1 MVIFILYWEAF
12 PLTTKKTGSQT
23 VTLACPP
30 SFAGHANV
38 VGKKEGE
45 GHLASSFDYIGTDDT
60 FGESTWEKSES
71 AMQKQALALALN
83 KAGQPASNID
93 WLFAGDLLNQCI
105 GSSFAARGQEIPF
118 FGLYG
123 ACSTMGE
130 GLALASMTLDGG
142 FGEWAGVVVS
152 SHFCTAERQY
162 RTPLEY
168 GGQRTPTAQ
177 WTTTAAGAAILA
189 REGPGPYITHVT
201 VGKIVDKGITDTNNM
216 GAAMAPAAYDTIST
230 HLKDTGRAPSY
241 YDLIVTGDLG
251 NLGSELLLELLRQDG
266 LELSNHTD
274 CGMLIFDPQS
284 QDVHC
289 GGSGC
294 GCAASVL
301 TGYLLNGMREGKWN
315 NILFCPT
322 GALHSPTSAFQG
334 ESVPGICHA
343 IAISTQ
349 RSPQA

>member
-1 MVIFILYWEAF
+1 M
-12 PLTTKKTGSQT
+12 TTKKIGTQT
-23 VTLACPP
+23 AALANPP
-30 SFAGHANV
+30 SLAAWANV

-45 GHLASSFDYIGTDDT
+45 GPLADTFDYIDKDDT

-71 AMQKQALALALN
+71 AMQKQALTLALN
-83 KAGQPASNID
+83 KAGQAASALD
-93 WLFAGDLLNQCI
+93 WLFSGDLLNQCI
-105 GSSFAARGQEIPF
+105 GSSFAARGQEVPF

-142 FGEWAGVVVS
+142 FGEWAAVTAS
-152 SHFCTAERQY
+152 SHFCSAERQY

-168 GGQRTPTAQ
+168 GGQRTPTSQ
-177 WTTTAAGAAILA
+177 WTATAAGAAVLA

-201 VGKIVDKGITDTNNM
+201 VGKIVDKGVTDTNNM
-216 GAAMAPAAYDTIST
+216 GAAMAPAAFDTIIS
-230 HLKDTGRAPSY
+230 HFNDTGRSPGSY
-241 YDLIVTGDLG
+241 DMIFTGDLG
-251 NLGSELLLELLRQDG
+251 TLGSELLVELLRKSGIQVK
-266 LELSNHTD
+266 NHGD
-274 CGMLIFDPQS
+274 CGAMLFDIKN

-294 GCAASVL
+294 GCCASVL
-301 TGYLLNGMREGKWN
+301 TGYILNNLKAKTWK

-334 ESVPGICHA
+334 ESIPGICHA

-349 RSPQA
+349 K

>member
-1 MVIFILYWEAF
+1 M
-12 PLTTKKTGSQT
+12 TTKKLGAQT
-23 VTLACPP
+23 AALANPPTLA
-30 SFAGHANV
+30 AWANV

-45 GHLASSFDYIGTDDT
+45 GPLASTFDYIDTDDT
-60 FGESTWEKSES
+60 FGEATWEKSES
-71 AMQKQALALALN
+71 AMQKQALGLALN
-83 KAGQPASNID
+83 KAGQAASNLD

-105 GSSFAARGQEIPF
+105 GSSYAARGQQVPF
-118 FGLYG
+118 LGLYG

-177 WTTTAAGAAILA
+177 WTVTGSGAAILA
-189 REGPGPYITHVT
+189 REGEGPYITHVT

-216 GAAMAPAAYDTIST
+216 GAAMAPAAYDTISA
-230 HLKDTGRAPSY
+230 HFQDTGRTPSS
-241 YDLIVTGDLG
+241 YDLIITGDLG
-251 NLGSELLLELLRQDG
+251 TLGSELLLELLRRDG
-266 LELSNHTD
+266 IQMPNHAD
-274 CGMLIFDPQS
+274 CGALIFDLKK

-294 GCAASVL
+294 GCCASVL
-301 TGYLLNGMREGKWN
+301 TGHLLNGMKAGKWN

-322 GALHSPTSAFQG
+322 GALHSPTSSFQG
-334 ESVPGICHA
+334 ESVPGICHV
-343 IAISTQ
+343 IAISTKK
-349 RSPQA
+349 

>member
-1 MVIFILYWEAF
+1 MNKKIGTQTAAF
-12 PLTTKKTGSQT
+12 SN
-23 VTLACPP
+23 PP
-30 SFAGHANV
+30 SFAGWANV

-45 GHLASSFDYIGTDDT
+45 GPLASTFDYVDKDDT

-71 AMQKQALALALN
+71 AMQKQALSLALD
-83 KAGQPASNID
+83 KAGQPASRLD

-105 GSSFAARGQEIPF
+105 GSSYAARGQSAPF

-130 GLALASMTLDGG
+130 GLVLASMALDGG
-142 FGEWAGVVVS
+142 FGEWAGVAVS
-152 SHFCTAERQY
+152 SHFCSAERQY

-177 WTTTAAGAAILA
+177 WTVTGSGAAVLA
-189 REGPGPYITHVT
+189 REGPGPCITHAT
-201 VGKIVDKGITDTNNM
+201 VGKIVDKGVIDTNNM
-216 GAAMAPAAYDTIST
+216 GAAMAPAACDTLLA
-230 HLKDTGRAPSY
+230 HFQDTGRSPSS

-251 NLGSELLLELLRQDG
+251 ELGSELLVELLRREG
-266 LELSNHTD
+266 VKLSSHVD
-274 CGMLIFDPQS
+274 CGALIFDREK

-294 GCAASVL
+294 GCCSSVL
-301 TGYLLNGMREGKWN
+301 TGYLLNNMKTGKWK

-334 ESVPGICHA
+334 ESIPGICHA
-343 IAISTQ
+343 IAISA
-349 RSPQA
+349 SK

>member
-1 MVIFILYWEAF
+1 
-12 PLTTKKTGSQT
+12 
-23 VTLACPP
+23 
-30 SFAGHANV
+30 
-38 VGKKEGE
+38 
-45 GHLASSFDYIGTDDT
+45 
-60 FGESTWEKSES
+60 
-71 AMQKQALALALN
+71 MQKQALALALN

-216 GAAMAPAAYDTIST
+216 GDIGAGALPCQNSKMCIRDRYPRSW
-230 HLKDTGRAPSY
+230 
-241 YDLIVTGDLG
+241 
-251 NLGSELLLELLRQDG
+251 
-266 LELSNHTD
+266 LSSIAT
-274 CGMLIFDPQS
+274 
-284 QDVHC
+284 
-289 GGSGC
+289 
-294 GCAASVL
+294 L
-301 TGYLLNGMREGKWN
+301 TY
-315 NILFCPT
+315 PT
-322 GALHSPTSAFQG
+322 GMSSERKQTAY
-334 ESVPGICHA
+334 
-343 IAISTQ
+343 
-349 RSPQA
+349 R